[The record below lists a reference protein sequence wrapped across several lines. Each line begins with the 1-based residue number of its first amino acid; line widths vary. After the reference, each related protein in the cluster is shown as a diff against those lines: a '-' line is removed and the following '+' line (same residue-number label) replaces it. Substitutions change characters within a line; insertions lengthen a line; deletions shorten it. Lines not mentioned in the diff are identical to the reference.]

1 MDWKEFK
8 KFLYAHLTRFA
19 ISLLSQCNMGIF
31 FGTVNPQGGAIP
43 KMKDLEE
50 GCRVEY
56 GPTLGNVFH
65 TLDLA
70 QGEILS

>member
-1 MDWKEFK
+1 
-8 KFLYAHLTRFA
+8 
-19 ISLLSQCNMGIF
+19 MGIF

>member
-1 MDWKEFK
+1 
-8 KFLYAHLTRFA
+8 
-19 ISLLSQCNMGIF
+19 MGIF
-31 FGTVNPQGGAIP
+31 FCRVNPQGGAIP
-43 KMKDLEE
+43 KIKDLEE
-50 GCRVEY
+50 GRRVEY